1 MTGRVEKIM
10 QEYRQ
15 MVMERSCLENQI
27 KNFKGLT
34 ELEMIDSLQ
43 FSQPDGERVQTSG
56 ISDKTARIAVSYK
69 DKVNSIN
76 KEWQEHLEKKH
87 AVLMEEIIFFESAV
101 LSLSGILPAFI
112 SDMVIKGLSWDDLAA
127 KYHISRTMV
136 AKNRK
141 RAIRELEN
149 LYAIYDKEMAEYI
162 LR

>member
-76 KEWQEHLEKKH
+76 KEWQDHLEKKH
-87 AVLMEEIIFFESAV
+87 AVIVEELIFFESAV
-101 LSLSGILPAFI
+101 LSLSGILPEFI
-112 SDMVIKGLSWDDLAA
+112 SDMVMKGVSWDELAN

-141 RAIRELEN
+141 KAIRELEC
-149 LYAIYDKEMAEYI
+149 LYIIQDKAVAEYI
-162 LR
+162 LS

>member
-1 MTGRVEKIM
+1 
-10 QEYRQ
+10 

-76 KEWQEHLEKKH
+76 KEWQDHLEKKH
-87 AVLMEEIIFFESAV
+87 AVIVEELIFFESAV
-101 LSLSGILPAFI
+101 LSLSGILPKLI
-112 SDMVIKGLSWDDLAA
+112 SDMVIKGLSWDNLAD

-141 RAIRELEN
+141 KAIRELET
-149 LYAIYDKEMAEYI
+149 LYAIHDKEMAEYI
-162 LR
+162 LS

>member
-1 MTGRVEKIM
+1 MSERIEKIM
-10 QEYRQ
+10 QEYQQ

-76 KEWQEHLEKKH
+76 KEWQDHLEKKH
-87 AVLMEEIIFFESAV
+87 AVIVEELIFFESAV
-101 LSLSGILPAFI
+101 LSLSGILPKLI
-112 SDMVIKGLSWDDLAA
+112 SDMVIKGLSWDNLAD

-141 RAIRELEN
+141 KAIRELEA
-149 LYAIYDKEMAEYI
+149 LYIIQDKAVAEYI
-162 LR
+162 LS

>member
-1 MTGRVEKIM
+1 MSERIEKIM
-10 QEYRQ
+10 QEYQQ

-76 KEWQEHLEKKH
+76 KEWQDHLEKKH
-87 AVLMEEIIFFESAV
+87 AVIVEELIFFESAV
-101 LSLSGILPAFI
+101 LSLSGILPEFI
-112 SDMVIKGLSWDDLAA
+112 SDMVMKGVSWDELAN

-141 RAIRELEN
+141 KAIRELEA
-149 LYAIYDKEMAEYI
+149 LYIIQDKAVAEYI
-162 LR
+162 LS

>member
-1 MTGRVEKIM
+1 M

-76 KEWQEHLEKKH
+76 KEWQDHLEKKH
-87 AVLMEEIIFFESAV
+87 AVIVEELIFFESAV
-101 LSLSGILPAFI
+101 LSLSGILPKLI
-112 SDMVIKGLSWDDLAA
+112 SDMVIKGLSWDNLAD

-141 RAIRELEN
+141 KAIRELEA
-149 LYAIYDKEMAEYI
+149 LYIIQDKAVAEYI
-162 LR
+162 LS

>member
-1 MTGRVEKIM
+1 
-10 QEYRQ
+10 

-76 KEWQEHLEKKH
+76 KEWQDHLEKKH
-87 AVLMEEIIFFESAV
+87 AVIVEELIFFESAV
-101 LSLSGILPAFI
+101 LSLSGILPKFI
-112 SDMVIKGLSWDDLAA
+112 SDMVIKGLSWDNLAD

-141 RAIRELEN
+141 KAIRELEA
-149 LYAIYDKEMAEYI
+149 LYIIQDKAVAEYI
-162 LR
+162 LS

>member
-1 MTGRVEKIM
+1 
-10 QEYRQ
+10 

-101 LSLSGILPAFI
+101 LSLSGILPKFI
-112 SDMVIKGLSWDDLAA
+112 SDMVIKGLSWDNLAD

-141 RAIRELEN
+141 KAIRELEA
-149 LYAIYDKEMAEYI
+149 LYIIQDKAVAEYI
-162 LR
+162 LS

>member
-1 MTGRVEKIM
+1 
-10 QEYRQ
+10 

-76 KEWQEHLEKKH
+76 KEWQDHLEKKH
-87 AVLMEEIIFFESAV
+87 AVIVEELIFFESAV
-101 LSLSGILPAFI
+101 LSLSGILPKFI
-112 SDMVIKGLSWDDLAA
+112 SDMVIKGLSWDNLAD

-141 RAIRELEN
+141 KAIRELEA
-149 LYAIYDKEMAEYI
+149 LYIIQDKAVAEYI

>member
-1 MTGRVEKIM
+1 MSERIEKIM

-76 KEWQEHLEKKH
+76 KEWQDHLEKKH
-87 AVLMEEIIFFESAV
+87 AVIVEELIFFESAV
-101 LSLSGILPAFI
+101 LSLSGILPEFI
-112 SDMVIKGLSWDDLAA
+112 SDMVMKGVSWDELAN

-141 RAIRELEN
+141 KAIRELEC
-149 LYAIYDKEMAEYI
+149 LYIIQDKAVAEYI
-162 LR
+162 LS

>member
-1 MTGRVEKIM
+1 
-10 QEYRQ
+10 

-76 KEWQEHLEKKH
+76 KEWQDHLEKKH
-87 AVLMEEIIFFESAV
+87 AVIVEELIFFESAV
-101 LSLSGILPAFI
+101 LSLSGILPEFI
-112 SDMVIKGLSWDDLAA
+112 SDMVMKGVSWDELAN

-141 RAIRELEN
+141 KAIRELEA
-149 LYAIYDKEMAEYI
+149 LYIIQDKAVAEYI
-162 LR
+162 LS

>member
-76 KEWQEHLEKKH
+76 KEWQDHLEKKH
-87 AVLMEEIIFFESAV
+87 AVIVEELIFFESAV

>member
-112 SDMVIKGLSWDDLAA
+112 SDMVIKSVSWDDLAA

-141 RAIRELEN
+141 RAIRELET
-149 LYAIYDKEMAEYI
+149 LYAIHDKEMAEYI
-162 LR
+162 LS

>member
-1 MTGRVEKIM
+1 
-10 QEYRQ
+10 

-76 KEWQEHLEKKH
+76 KEWQDHLEKKH
-87 AVLMEEIIFFESAV
+87 AVIVEELIFFESAV

-112 SDMVIKGLSWDDLAA
+112 SDMVIKSVSWDDLAA

-141 RAIRELEN
+141 KAIRELES
-149 LYAIYDKEMAEYI
+149 LYAIYEKEMAEYI